1 MNLGIKNAIRRGA
14 IVDGQPTGAV
24 WTIFFEGL
32 TFPAWHSKHFPSCQ
46 PQCDGRL
53 PHKGFAPKHF
63 DYNVVEQRWCL
74 RPDVTF
80 LAS

>member
-1 MNLGIKNAIRRGA
+1 MNLGIKNAIRHGA
-14 IVDGQPTGAV
+14 LVDGQPTGAV

-32 TFPAWHSKHFPSCQ
+32 TFKAFHTQHGW
-46 PQCDGRL
+46 L

-63 DYNVVEQRWCL
+63 DYNALEQRWCL